1 MRRPRSIGIRCKL
14 IAVFVLIKVLPL
26 IALAWVAWNGIT
38 VLGHSVEDKVVQLS
52 TESQST
58 ITNISD
64 MAVES
69 SIRALDLKSRETIE
83 RLTTDTAKDVAEF
96 LYARDNDIL
105 LASSL
110 PPTEENYKTFLA
122 PLSGYIT
129 EPSVWVLNEAG
140 DSWGP
145 EPSAPSAE
153 PIVSARNADNAKDFH
168 SRQPDNF
175 VKRVKLPLFL
185 EMTYVDLAGIEQVKV
200 TSSDILPNEK
210 KDVSVA
216 TNTYCKAESYFSE
229 LKKLAPGEIYV
240 SEVIG
245 AYLKSPIIGAYTKA
259 RAMKKGIAFDPENAG
274 YAGKE
279 NPVGKRYQG
288 VVRWATPVV
297 QDGRITGYVTLALDH
312 THIMEFTDYIVPTAE
327 RYTSISDASSGNY
340 AFMWD
345 YKDRNISH
353 PRDYFIT
360 GYDPETGQPAIPW
373 LAKEMFDDYT
383 QSGLTISE
391 WEKTAPVLKDQSL
404 KKKPSIEL
412 MDAGLVGLDCRY
424 LNFAP
429 QCDGWNNL
437 TKDGGSGSFVI
448 LWSGLWKLTTA
459 AAIPYHTGIYSGPRG
474 FGFVTVGANVNEFH
488 KAATETGEKIAGL
501 ASDFQGTLKKQNDET
516 QQHLK
521 ESQAKTSREITVST
535 LVMVIVVIFIAVLM
549 ASTLTNKIT
558 DMIKGIRKFQD
569 GDLDSRLK
577 EESSDEIGQLA
588 HTFNEMT
595 DDIQVLI
602 TNLRQAEEKY
612 RGFFENATE
621 GIFRTTV
628 DGRLINV
635 NPAFAELVGYG
646 SPQELLDNVQDI
658 GARLYADPMRRKELI
673 RLLEQ
678 NGSVRDFEYEVR
690 LPSGKSR
697 FLTTYCQ
704 LVVGEDG
711 SVYLE
716 GMATDVSERKL
727 KEQAEIE
734 KEAALA
740 ANKSKSKFL
749 ATMSHEIRTPL
760 NFIMGMPDIL
770 SETDLTAEQSK
781 IVNMFKSAG
790 EGLLRL
796 INEIL
801 DFSKIEAGQIIIDET
816 EFNLIELLD
825 SVACFMSVKARTG
838 GLRFECVVP
847 NNIPRWVRGDE
858 LRVRQILM
866 NLVGNAI
873 KFTNAGLVKV
883 DVSADYSDDQN
894 VQVSFSI
901 SDTGIGIGKE
911 KIATI
916 FESFTQAD
924 SSTTRKYGGTGL
936 GLTISKRLL
945 ELMGGHIEV
954 TSHLGRGTM
963 FSFTL
968 PFEVCSDDREVVK
981 PAPDRVCLTMDLSSK
996 KVLIVEDSKSNQMLI
1011 EHYLKDS
1018 GHTLLIAS
1026 NGLEGLELFKEVG
1039 DIDVILMDMQMPVMD
1054 GIDATMAIR
1063 VYEKEQNLPPVHIVA
1078 LTANAFEDDKKK
1090 CFESGCDHFVAKPV
1104 RKDDLLATISSG
1116 RENV

>member
-1 MRRPRSIGIRCKL
+1 MRWPRSIGIRCKL

-26 IALAWVAWNGIT
+26 IVLAWVAWNGIT
-38 VLGHSVEDKVVQLS
+38 ILGHSVEDKVVQLS
-52 TESQST
+52 TESQGT

-83 RLTTDTAKDVAEF
+83 RLTTDTAIDVAEF

-110 PPTEENYKTFLA
+110 PPTEDSYKTFLT
-122 PLSGYIT
+122 PLAGYIT
-129 EPSVWVLNEAG
+129 EPPVWVLNEAG
-140 DSWGP
+140 DSWVP
-145 EPSAPSAE
+145 EDSVLPAE
-153 PIVSARNADNAKDFH
+153 TVIASRNSDNAKDFH
-168 SRQPDNF
+168 SRLPDNSAT
-175 VKRVKLPLFL
+175 RVKLPLFL
-185 EMTYVDLAGIEQVKV
+185 EMTYVDVNGMELVKV

-210 KDVSVA
+210 KNVSDTA
-216 TNTYCKAESYFSE
+216 NTYCKAENYFSE

-245 AYLKSPIIGAYTKA
+245 AYQKSPIIGAFTKA
-259 RAMKKGIAFDPENAG
+259 RAMEKGIAFDPENAG

-297 QDGRITGYVTLALDH
+297 RDGRITGYVTLALDH
-312 THIMEFTDYIVPTAE
+312 THIMEFTDYIIPTAE
-327 RYTSISDASSGNY
+327 RYTTISDASSGNY

-373 LAKEMFDDYT
+373 LSKGMFDDYE

-391 WEKTAPVLKDQSL
+391 WEETAPVLKDQSL

-437 TKDGGSGSFVI
+437 TKNGGSGSFVI
-448 LWSGLWKLTTA
+448 LWSGIWKLTTA

-474 FGFVTVGANVNEFH
+474 FGFITVGANVNEFH
-488 KAATETGEKIAGL
+488 KAATETGEKIAGV
-501 ASDFQGTLKKQNDET
+501 AAEFQATLKKQNDDT

-521 ESQAKTSREITVST
+521 LSQSKTSKEIMVST
-535 LVMVIVVIFIAVLM
+535 LFMVVIVIFIAVFM

-558 DMIKGIRKFQD
+558 DMIKGIRKFKD
-569 GDLDSRLK
+569 GHLDSRLK

-595 DDIQVLI
+595 DDIQELI
-602 TNLRQAEEKY
+602 INLRQAEENY

-628 DGRLINV
+628 AGRLINV
-635 NPAFAELVGYG
+635 NPAFASLVGFG
-646 SPQELLDNVQDI
+646 TPQELLDSVQDI
-658 GARLYADPMRRKELI
+658 GAHLYSDPERRKELL
-673 RLLEQ
+673 RKLEQ
-678 NGSVRDFEYEVR
+678 DGSVRDFEYEVT
-690 LPSGKSR
+690 LPSGESR

-704 LVVGEDG
+704 LVTGEDG
-711 SVYLE
+711 EVYLE
-716 GMATDVSERKL
+716 GMATDISERKL

-734 KEAALA
+734 KEAALS
-740 ANKSKSKFL
+740 ANESKSRFL

-770 SETDLTAEQSK
+770 SETDLTGEQNK

-816 EFNLIELLD
+816 EFNLVELLD
-825 SVACFMSVKARTG
+825 SVACIMSVKARTE
-838 GLRFECVVP
+838 GLIFECLVHK
-847 NNIPRWVRGDE
+847 NTPRWVKGDE

-873 KFTNAGLVKV
+873 KFTNEGLVKV
-883 DVSADYSDDQN
+883 EVSASFRDEQN
-894 VQVSFSI
+894 VQVSFSV

-911 KIATI
+911 KIATV

-924 SSTTRKYGGTGL
+924 SSTTRQYGGTGL

-954 TSHLGRGTM
+954 TSSLGDGTM

-968 PFEVCSDDREVVK
+968 PFEVCHPVPEDEESVPAEVCITI
-981 PAPDRVCLTMDLSSK
+981 DSGFK
-996 KVLIVEDSKSNQMLI
+996 KVLIVEDSESNQMLI
-1011 EHYLKDS
+1011 EHFLKDS
-1018 GHTLLIAS
+1018 GHTLLIAD
-1026 NGLEGLELFKEVG
+1026 NGLDGLNMYKEEG
-1039 DIDVILMDMQMPVMD
+1039 DIDIILMDMQMPVMD
-1054 GIDATMAIR
+1054 GIDATMAVR
-1063 VYEKEQNLPPVHIVA
+1063 AYEKEQNIPAVHIVA
-1078 LTANAFEDDKKK
+1078 LTANAFEDDKMR

-1104 RKDDLLATISSG
+1104 RKKELLAAIGFGS
-1116 RENV
+1116 EK